1 MLRSLVSFFVLFSV
15 KVVSRIFFRFD
26 VEWVNE
32 PPPDRWDR
40 LRLVAILHHTS
51 LYEPLLAGAAENR
64 FLWQLARH
72 GVLPVAAKTMRR
84 KVGLFFRLIVNDV
97 VVITRKKDHT
107 WQSVLDKVDDRAVV
121 CILPEGRMMRRTGL
135 DSEGRP
141 MTVRGGIAEILEVI
155 PEGYMFLV
163 YSGGLHHIQA
173 PGELLPRP
181 FKTIRIRLEIVDI
194 RAYREELMAK
204 AGQAGFKRAVIADL
218 EHRRD
223 TLCPTPYDIRELT
236 RRALAARAA
245 EEQGTEERSHS

>member
-1 MLRSLVSFFVLFSV
+1 MLRSLVSFFVLLSV
-15 KVVSRIFFRFD
+15 KYVSRLFFRFD
-26 VEWVNE
+26 VEWVE
-32 PPPDRWDR
+32 TPPPDRWQR

-51 LYEPLLAGAAENR
+51 LYEPILAGAAEIR
-64 FLWQLARH
+64 FIWALARH

-84 KVGLFFRLIVNDV
+84 KVGLFFRLLVNDV
-97 VVITRKKDHT
+97 VVVTRKKDHT
-107 WQSVLDKVDDRAVV
+107 WQAVLDRVDEKAVV

-141 MTVRGGIAEILEVI
+141 MTVRGGIADILRAI

-181 FKTIRIRLEIVDI
+181 FKTIRLRAEIVDI
-194 RAYREELMAK
+194 REYREHLIREH
-204 AGQAGFKRAVIADL
+204 GEGSFKRAVIADL

-236 RRALAARAA
+236 ERALAFRAQ
-245 EEQGTEERSHS
+245 ENGHPVEQADS